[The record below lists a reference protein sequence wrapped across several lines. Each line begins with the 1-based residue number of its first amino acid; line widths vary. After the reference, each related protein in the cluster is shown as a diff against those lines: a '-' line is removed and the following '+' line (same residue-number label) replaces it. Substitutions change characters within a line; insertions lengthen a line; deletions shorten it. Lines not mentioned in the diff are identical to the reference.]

1 MLLYRNKEVDYMRQQ
16 FQETLKVHG
25 IPSKLYPVNRDGG
38 DTVYDFYNDI
48 KETPNVVYGNP
59 INIKI
64 VFQEVPQINTLR
76 NLGWYIKDEDL
87 PYLAYIPTEYLD
99 NYGDRVLITP
109 IVDDKIEL
117 TDNPIDDTR
126 STREYLI
133 KDFKSQGYP
142 NTIYYI
148 CKLVPNYINVSN
160 VEIND
165 SEGN

>member
-1 MLLYRNKEVDYMRQQ
+1 MLLYRDKEVEYMRDQ
-16 FQETLKVHG
+16 FQETLRVHG
-25 IPSKLYPVNRDGG
+25 IPSKLYPVNREGG

-48 KETPNVVYGNP
+48 KSENTTYKDP

-76 NLGWYIKDEDL
+76 NLGWYVKDESL
-87 PYLAYIPTEYLD
+87 PHLAYVPTEYID
-99 NYGDRVLITP
+99 KYGEKSLVTP

-117 TDNPIDDTR
+117 ADNPIDDMR

-148 CKLVPNYINVSN
+148 CKLVPNYINVPTI
-160 VEIND
+160 ED
-165 SEGN
+165 QGD